1 MDLSYKF
8 QYSDMVLS
16 IGGKVLFVALIV
28 MAVLFGTSP
37 LVSPIESV
45 RNFIKNTGNIKAN
58 TKNNSSK

>member
-1 MDLSYKF
+1 MDLSYNF
-8 QYSDMVLS
+8 QYSDMILS

-58 TKNNSSK
+58 TKNNSGK

>member
-1 MDLSYKF
+1 MI
-8 QYSDMVLS
+8 LS

-58 TKNNSSK
+58 TKNNSGK